1 MIFPERDLIR
11 EHPGVHMA
19 KSNQFHSQGALD
31 TAARFGDRL
40 RRARKAQRRT
50 LADLESSSRVHR
62 HTLARL
68 EHGDPSV
75 SFGVAL
81 AVLEALGL
89 LADLELLVSH
99 PEAQRPRVAT
109 ALKPLD
115 RNF

>member
-1 MIFPERDLIR
+1 M
-11 EHPGVHMA
+11 VA
-19 KSNQFHSQGALD
+19 KSNQFHSQAALD
-31 TAARFGDRL
+31 AAARLGDRL

-81 AVLEALGL
+81 AVLEALGE

-99 PEAQRPRVAT
+99 PEAQRPRVA
-109 ALKPLD
+109 AGSEPLERD
-115 RNF
+115 F